1 MVTNHAQALK
11 CKVVGWIL
19 DGDIENTLPVRVILL
34 RPPAVVLISL
44 LPRIPLRRV
53 SGEELAVSLR
63 KEFHVSRNTI
73 MIILLPIS
81 SHVTIPTHH
90 RFPCATE
97 SPRPQRLCDS
107 GEAATS
113 SRRPH

>member
-1 MVTNHAQALK
+1 MPAILKLMAISPFMVTNHAQALK

-19 DGDIENTLPVRVILL
+19 DGDIEKTLPVRVILL
-34 RPPAVVLISL
+34 RPPALISL
-44 LPRIPLRRV
+44 LPRILLRRV

-63 KEFHVSRNTI
+63 KGFQVSRNTI

-90 RFPCATE
+90 
-97 SPRPQRLCDS
+97 
-107 GEAATS
+107 
-113 SRRPH
+113 